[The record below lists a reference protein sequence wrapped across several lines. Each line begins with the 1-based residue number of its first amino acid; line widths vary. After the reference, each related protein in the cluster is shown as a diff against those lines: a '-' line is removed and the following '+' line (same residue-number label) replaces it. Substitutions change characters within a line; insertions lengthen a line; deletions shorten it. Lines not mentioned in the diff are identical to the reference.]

1 MHDLQKFYSP
11 FAHLT
16 TCASFHASM
25 TGWIVA
31 VIFLLLGMG
40 AGFYLLSSWRREQ
53 SENARL
59 KRESLERLERKRR
72 FFEFLHTL
80 GNATFQERALTT
92 LYRIIA
98 EGAANVVNADGGTLY
113 LAEGPQNKLVP
124 RHHTKDCPPLIA
136 LPERIVDQARTN
148 TGTLGSFL
156 RLHSVAPN
164 EGIIGEVF
172 TTQQP
177 QIVSDLRKHANFNG
191 SVNPFQKHVSALVV
205 PLSYKGRQLG
215 VLAAANNKAN
225 HVFSQDAF
233 DVFIAV
239 TEQAAFALGN
249 AQAHQEANAKRQLDA
264 ELRNASEIQRIL
276 LPEKSPEMPGFE
288 IAGRNVPAKLV
299 SGDYFDFIPIGSTH
313 LGVAIADVCGKGIP
327 AALITAMCR
336 SVLRSN
342 ARENLVPSSVLA
354 AVNRNLFPDIREDMF
369 ITVAYAVLATDG
381 SSLNYARAG
390 HTNPLVWRKRT
401 GEVEEIVSGGLAV
414 GVDKGD
420 VFERVTRDVSIPMES
435 GDVMLLY
442 TDGVDESTDHKGL
455 LFGLDRIKA
464 ALAVSAPHG
473 ASNVVETLCQQVND
487 FMGGDPQGDDIT
499 LVVIRKK

>member
-1 MHDLQKFYSP
+1 
-11 FAHLT
+11 
-16 TCASFHASM
+16 M

-31 VIFLLLGMG
+31 VIFLLLGLG

-59 KRESLERLERKRR
+59 QRESLERIERKRR
-72 FFEFLHTL
+72 FFDFLHAL
-80 GNATFQERALTT
+80 GNATIEERTLGT

-113 LAEGPQNKLVP
+113 LAEGAQSKLVP
-124 RHHTKDCPPLIA
+124 RHYSKDCPPLIA
-136 LPERIVDQARTN
+136 LPERIVDQARN
-148 TGTLGSFL
+148 NAGTLGSFL

-164 EGIIGEVF
+164 EGVIGEVF
-172 TTQQP
+172 TSQQP
-177 QIVSDLRKHANFNG
+177 QIIADLRKHAKFDGGAN
-191 SVNPFQKHVSALVV
+191 SFQKHVSALVV

-215 VLAAANNKAN
+215 VLAAANNRAN
-225 HVFSQDAF
+225 YIFSQDALE
-233 DVFIAV
+233 VFNAL

-299 SGDYFDFIPIGSTH
+299 SGDYFDFIPVGSTH

-342 ARENLVPSSVLA
+342 ARENLIPSSVLA
-354 AVNRNLFPDIREDMF
+354 TVNRNLFPDIREDMF

-381 SSLNYARAG
+381 SSLSYARAG
-390 HTNPLVWRKRT
+390 HTNPLVWRKKT
-401 GEVEEIVSGGLAV
+401 GQVDEIISPGLAV

-442 TDGVDESTDHKGL
+442 TDGVDEATDHKGL
-455 LFGLDRIKA
+455 LFGLDRIKE

-473 ASNVVETLCQQVND
+473 AADVVETLCHQVSE
-487 FMGGDPQGDDIT
+487 FMGGDAQGDDIT

>member
-1 MHDLQKFYSP
+1 
-11 FAHLT
+11 
-16 TCASFHASM
+16 M

-31 VIFLLLGMG
+31 VIFLLLGLG
-40 AGFYLLSSWRREQ
+40 AGFYLLSFWRREQ
-53 SENARL
+53 SENTRL
-59 KRESLERLERKRR
+59 KRESLERIERKRR
-72 FFEFLHTL
+72 FFDFLHAL
-80 GNATFQERALTT
+80 GNATIEERALGT

-98 EGAANVVNADGGTLY
+98 EGAANVVSADGGTLY
-113 LAEGPQNKLVP
+113 LAEGPHNKLVP
-124 RHHTKDCPPLIA
+124 RHYSKDCPPLIA
-136 LPERIVDQARTN
+136 LPERIVDQARN
-148 TGTLGSFL
+148 NAGTLGSFL
-156 RLHSVAPN
+156 RLHSVAPD
-164 EGIIGEVF
+164 EGVIGDVF

-177 QIVSDLRKHANFNG
+177 QIISDLRRHAKFDG
-191 SVNPFQKHVSALVV
+191 SANSFQKHVSALVV

-215 VLAAANNKAN
+215 VLAAANNRIN
-225 HVFSQDAF
+225 HFFPQDALE
-233 DVFIAV
+233 VFNAL

-299 SGDYFDFIPIGSTH
+299 SGDYFDFIPVGSTH

-342 ARENLVPSSVLA
+342 ARENLIPSSVLA
-354 AVNRNLFPDIREDMF
+354 TVNRNLFPDIREDMF

-381 SSLNYARAG
+381 SSLSYARAG
-390 HTNPLVWRKRT
+390 HTNPLVWRKKT
-401 GEVEEIVSGGLAV
+401 GEVDEIISPGLAV

-442 TDGVDESTDHKGL
+442 TDGVDEATDHKGL
-455 LFGLDRIKA
+455 LFGLDRIKE

-473 ASNVVETLCQQVND
+473 AADVVETLCHQVSE